1 MLSTHRSRTN
11 TGEGN
16 LVGQNGA
23 GDRSDATS
31 SAQVSVSATP
41 TAPERREL
49 AEAEIRRA
57 ADNAAAT
64 EAERYRSGHTAAG
77 VGIGADA
84 TGTMYGQ
91 IGTGGGYRIDP
102 DTLAA
107 KMPAWEGMLEE
118 IRGIRRNFL
127 AAERLA
133 QSPVGFP
140 PADRQAEDTRKC
152 ARRGADHA
160 QSVHDYIAGWIEAA
174 KQAHGSYVAKEDDTA
189 QVFSKSR
196 AEDSSD
202 DGTGSLYEQ
211 GAK

>member
-1 MLSTHRSRTN
+1 M
-11 TGEGN
+11 
-16 LVGQNGA
+16 GQNGV
-23 GDRSDATS
+23 GDRPAATS
-31 SAQVSVSATP
+31 SAQVSAGATP
-41 TAPERREL
+41 TAHERQEL
-49 AEAEIRRA
+49 AEAEIRRT

-64 EAERYRSGHTAAG
+64 EAERYRSGEAAAG
-77 VGIGADA
+77 FGVGADA
-84 TGTMYGQ
+84 SGTMYGQ

-107 KMPAWEGMLEE
+107 KIPAWEDMLEE

-133 QSPVGFP
+133 QSPVEFP

-160 QSVHDYIAGWIEAA
+160 QSVHDHIAGWIEAA
-174 KQAHGSYVAKEDDTA
+174 KRAQGGYVAKKEDTA
-189 QVFSKSR
+189 QVFSKPK
-196 AEDSSD
+196 AEDSS
-202 DGTGSLYEQ
+202 DGTGSLYEK